1 MENMKLPLALVA
13 AMAVQL
19 AGAVWW
25 VSQQAATISSLE
37 ENVEQFAS
45 RMAVENTVNLKRDVQ
60 ESKTDI
66 AELWEDSD
74 EVWEEMAA
82 MLASFSSINDLK
94 QRGMLDDTL
103 VVFAGEFG
111 RTTYGQGKL
120 ARDNYGR
127 DHHPKCFS
135 TWMAGGGIKGGTS
148 YGETDDYSYNVVKD
162 EVPVR
167 DFSATILH
175 QLGID
180 HDRLTF
186 PFMGLDQ
193 KLTGVNPA
201 KVVRG
206 ILS

>member
-1 MENMKLPLALVA
+1 MKLPLALVA

-94 QRGMLDDTL
+94 QRIALLETELKYMNREHNRMTMNDDGM
-103 VVFAGEFG
+103 
-111 RTTYGQGKL
+111 
-120 ARDNYGR
+120 
-127 DHHPKCFS
+127 
-135 TWMAGGGIKGGTS
+135 
-148 YGETDDYSYNVVKD
+148 
-162 EVPVR
+162 
-167 DFSATILH
+167 
-175 QLGID
+175 
-180 HDRLTF
+180 
-186 PFMGLDQ
+186 
-193 KLTGVNPA
+193 
-201 KVVRG
+201 
-206 ILS
+206 